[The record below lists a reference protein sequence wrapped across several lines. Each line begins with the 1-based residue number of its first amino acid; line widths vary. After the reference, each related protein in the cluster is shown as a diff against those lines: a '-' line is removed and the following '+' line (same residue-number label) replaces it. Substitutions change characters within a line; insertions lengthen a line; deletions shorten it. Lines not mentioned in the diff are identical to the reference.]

1 MRDVAAKRPDMR
13 PEKRPGL
20 LIACGALAREII
32 AVLDAGG
39 LDGLDVNCLPAHLHS
54 RPQAIAE
61 AVRGKVRAGKLSHE
75 KVFVLYADCGTGG
88 DLDAVCAEE
97 GVTRIPGAHCYE
109 FFAGAETFAAISEAE
124 PAAFY
129 LTDFLVRHF
138 DRLVYQGLGL
148 DRHPELRDSYF
159 ANYTKVLYLA
169 QRDDPAL
176 RACAAA
182 AAERLGLELEIRQTG
197 FGHYS
202 DFLNRHAQKP

>member
-1 MRDVAAKRPDMR
+1 MDKAPKT
-13 PEKRPGL
+13 L
-20 LIACGALAREII
+20 LICCGATAPEVLAI
-32 AVLDAGG
+32 VKGNG
-39 LDGLDVNCLPAHLHS
+39 LDHMRVESLPAGLHNT
-54 RPQAIAE
+54 PQFIPE
-61 AVRGKVRAGKLSHE
+61 RVREKIRANRDLYARIL
-75 KVFVLYADCGTGG
+75 VLYSDCGTGG
-88 DLDAVCAEE
+88 LLQKVLDEE
-97 GVTRIPGAHCYE
+97 GVESIAGAHCYE
-109 FFAGAETFAAISEAE
+109 MYAGAAAFAAITDQEIGC
-124 PAAFY
+124 FF
-129 LTDFLVRHF
+129 LTDYLAQHF